1 MNDNSF
7 GSMLKFFGIIAILV
21 YFFNP
26 LSETKKDTKEKVS
39 QTQET
44 TQQNKVELDDKFS
57 LYSMFSNN
65 NMNKQD
71 RNKELV
77 SFYKQVFKNSLTD
90 KEIKETLSECLKNEE
105 CKDVSITELL
115 VKNKE
120 KQDKMKVDI
129 KALLSKYSFGVDKIE
144 ITEYNNKYYL
154 IMFSSDKNTTGK

>member
-1 MNDNSF
+1 MSENSF
-7 GSMLKFFGIIAILV
+7 WGMLKFFGIIAILA

-65 NMNKQD
+65 QINKQD

-77 SFYKQVFKNSLTD
+77 DFYKQVFNNSLTD
-90 KEIKETLSECLKNEE
+90 KEIKETLSECLKNED
-105 CKDVSITELL
+105 CKDVSITEFL

-129 KALLSKYSFGVDKIE
+129 KALLSKYSDGVDKIE
-144 ITEYNNKYYL
+144 ITEDNNKYYL
-154 IMFSSDKNTTGK
+154 VMGNINKKTTGK

>member
-1 MNDNSF
+1 MSENSF
-7 GSMLKFFGIIAILV
+7 WGMLKFFGIIAILA

-26 LSETKKDTKEKVS
+26 LSETKKETKEKVS

-65 NMNKQD
+65 QINKQD

-77 SFYKQVFKNSLTD
+77 DFYKQVFNNSLTD
-90 KEIKETLSECLKNEE
+90 KEIKETLSECLKNED
-105 CKDVSITELL
+105 CKDVSITEFL

-129 KALLSKYSFGVDKIE
+129 KALLSKYSDGVDKIE
-144 ITEYNNKYYL
+144 ITEDNNKYYL
-154 IMFSSDKNTTGK
+154 VMGNINKKTTGK